1 MYGTMRVI
9 PGSSACEL
17 WCCVGLGGG
26 GERGNRRWVKGD
38 GGSRQGCVILLSDP
52 PGPTPSSP

>member
-26 GERGNRRWVKGD
+26 GERGNRRWVKG
-38 GGSRQGCVILLSDP
+38 GGVADRGV
-52 PGPTPSSP
+52 SSC